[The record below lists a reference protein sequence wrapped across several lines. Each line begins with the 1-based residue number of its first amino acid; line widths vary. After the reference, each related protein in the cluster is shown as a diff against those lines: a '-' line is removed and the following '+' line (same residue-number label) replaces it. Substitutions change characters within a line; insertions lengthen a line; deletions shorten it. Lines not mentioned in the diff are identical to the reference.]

1 SNAQIEIA
9 NTNAEQENILNSTT
23 EENTINLNIEEQ
35 LINNPEIQ
43 VNPNIQIEPTI
54 ADAMQEPDNSNAQ
67 IEIAVANLIGE
78 LGNINEIH
86 PDVSENHIIQAAINA
101 ATEQETVSITHNDIN
116 KIMKM
121 DDSAVSRQ
129 KIVKETVAKIQENIN
144 DIVLQI
150 VKNTIIKTKKDV
162 NCTMQNLEDL
172 HANTTQENLNAQI
185 ETTIADAMEEEQVVP
200 DIISTILQENPNNT
214 QIEEEQVVPN
224 IINTVLQENP
234 NNTQIE
240 EDLANAIEE
249 EQVVPNIINTVL
261 QENPNNT
268 QIEED
273 LADAIEEEVNI
284 QSDDI
289 SSNNE
294 AVVELD
300 MSARSLRHSASTEL
314 NDFYSEQLNTRY
326 NNINR

>member
-1 SNAQIEIA
+1 MPNRTQNNNTTQETPVTSN
-9 NTNAEQENILNSTT
+9 TYST
-23 EENTINLNIEEQ
+23 EEENMINLNIEEQ

-240 EDLANAIEE
+240 EDLA
-249 EQVVPNIINTVL
+249 
-261 QENPNNT
+261 
-268 QIEED
+268 
-273 LADAIEEEVNI
+273 DAIEEEVNI